1 MGIMT
6 QKRYDP
12 ICFSVMATT
21 GTFRSDDIVYV
32 FASIVMI
39 SLDLQNTKDCAR
51 IQSAQV
57 CHFHIGRHFGIRGTK
72 RRTFRTSTVNY
83 SDVLGYPKFSHEQP
97 REKDGCHIRRAKI
110 DFCLRLLSVL
120 TRPRESNIAIQ
131 LNTTPIAVQSICKE
145 AKSTNHWC
153 HTAKE

>member
-39 SLDLQNTKDCAR
+39 SLDIQTTKDCAK
-51 IQSAQV
+51 IQSA
-57 CHFHIGRHFGIRGTK
+57 HFGIRGTK
-72 RRTFRTSTVNY
+72 RCTFRTRIVNY

>member
-97 REKDGCHIRRAKI
+97 REKGMVAILGEQKLT
-110 DFCLRLLSVL
+110 FVSVSSPFSL
-120 TRPRESNIAIQ
+120 VPVKATLPFN
-131 LNTTPIAVQSICKE
+131 
-145 AKSTNHWC
+145 
-153 HTAKE
+153 